1 VYSCLAPI
9 ILFFCALSL
18 LLLYFAHRYNIL
30 FVYDTGVDMKG
41 SAYPAA
47 LQHLFV
53 GLYVAELVLV
63 CIFAASLGTG
73 TASGPFAI
81 MIILL
86 VFTVIFHATLLH
98 TLWPLI
104 KYLPKTLEADAS
116 ESETKPTDD
125 GDGAGPAT
133 TDKDIVSQT
142 VDQTTEPEKVPS
154 EAVEVAEVEANN
166 HAGPTAG
173 RLARFFK
180 PHVYEDYATMRRM
193 LDSKDMVSV
202 SDNIDESIVRDAY
215 LPPAVWAELPHLI
228 IPHDE
233 MGISTQECRAT
244 GEILPCSD
252 DAAWLDEKNKIV
264 VDNDKM
270 REILFAEK
278 GQRIKEY

>member
-1 VYSCLAPI
+1 M
-9 ILFFCALSL
+9 SL
-18 LLLYFAHRYNIL
+18 LLLYVAHRYVL

-41 SAYPAA
+41 GAYPAA

-53 GLYVAELVLV
+53 GLYLAELVLI

-73 TASGPFAI
+73 SASGPFDI

-86 VFTVIFHATLLH
+86 VFTVIFRATLLH
-98 TLWPLI
+98 TIWPLI
-104 KYLPKTLEADAS
+104 KYLPKTLEADTG
-116 ESETKPTDD
+116 ESDTKPTDD
-125 GDGAGPAT
+125 GDDAGPSE
-133 TDKDIVSQT
+133 TDKDIASKT
-142 VDQTTEPEKVPS
+142 ADHTTESGKDATA
-154 EAVEVAEVEANN
+154 AVEVAEVEANN
-166 HAGPTAG
+166 HVGPTAG

-180 PHVYEDYATMRRM
+180 PHLYEDYATMRRM

-202 SDNIDESIVRDAY
+202 CDEIDESIMRDAY

-233 MGISTQECRAT
+233 MGISMQECQTT
-244 GEILPCSD
+244 GEILPCTD